1 MRGLLRSR
9 YVSGLITFAAAVTYV
24 AIMVRRYMVPFAY
37 DRMYDCH
44 YDGSM
49 AWLLGED
56 YDPSAV
62 LDACQASVHRGAE
75 FTGWLC
81 VAFVVLGA
89 TTALI
94 WLTDCFI
101 REAWAARN
109 RGCRGRTRRLDE
121 IRTWCGIAM
130 IFVGSWVIWLL
141 WPLF

>member
-1 MRGLLRSR
+1 MQSLLRSR
-9 YVSGLITFAAAVTYV
+9 YISGLIIFAAAATYV
-24 AIMVRRYMVPFAY
+24 AITVRRFMVPFAY

-49 AWLLGED
+49 AWFLGKD

-94 WLTDCFI
+94 WLTDRFVHEARPARS
-101 REAWAARN
+101 REHR
-109 RGCRGRTRRLDE
+109 RPMKRLDQ
-121 IRTWCGIAM
+121 IRTWCGIGT
-130 IFVGSWVIWLL
+130 IFVGAWVVWLL